1 LTQSHPLSI
10 LWIIHIDC
18 VWQSSISIPAYL
30 KGDTMKRFAAFAIA
44 ALLTLG
50 LNLAAGEKGKWTGW
64 LSDAK
69 CAANGARAAHKG
81 CSIKCVEGGQPVV
94 FVQDSD
100 KKVFKL
106 DGADKVKSL
115 IGDKIVLEGALNGE
129 TITVSSAAK
138 AE

>member
-1 LTQSHPLSI
+1 MQ
-10 LWIIHIDC
+10 
-18 VWQSSISIPAYL
+18 
-30 KGDTMKRFAAFAIA
+30 RFAAFALA
-44 ALLTLG
+44 ALLTSDLS
-50 LNLAAGEKGKWTGW
+50 LFAGENGKWTGW

-69 CAANGARAAHKG
+69 CAANGAKAAHKG

-106 DGADKVKSL
+106 DGAEKVKSL
-115 IGDKIVLEGALNGE
+115 IGDKVILEGALDGE
-129 TITVSSAAK
+129 TIKVTSAAK